1 MRLRLIHLLPLLA
14 TAACGSKPSQ
24 DRFDLSL
31 RATSDD
37 STPLNNVAFETGK
50 SKLGATD
57 ASGALTVRLRGVEGQ
72 TLPITFTCPDGY
84 EAAGGARSLRLTH
97 TRGVTEG
104 SSQPLTLD
112 ATCIRILRQVVVVV
126 RSENATD
133 LPVLIDG
140 KTTAIAADGTAHLL
154 LALDRDVRAVTVAL
168 DTSTQ
173 PKLRPQNP
181 SRTFDLHGKDAV
193 LVMAQSFSSTKPRQR
208 GSALPQRHIPY
219 RIQ

>member
-1 MRLRLIHLLPLLA
+1 MRLRFTHLLPLLA
-14 TAACGSKPSQ
+14 VAACGNKTTQ
-24 DRFDLSL
+24 DRFELSL

-37 STPLNNVAFETGK
+37 ATPLSNVAFETGK

-72 TLPITFTCPDGY
+72 TLPITFTCPAGY
-84 EAAGGARSLRLTH
+84 EPEGGARSLRLTH

-104 SSQPLTLD
+104 SSQPLTID
-112 ATCIRILRQVVVVV
+112 TTCVRKLRQVVVVV

-133 LPVLIDG
+133 LPILVDG
-140 KTTAIAADGTAHLL
+140 KTTAVAADGTAHLL
-154 LALDRDVRAVTVAL
+154 LELDRDVRAVTVAL

-193 LVMAQSFSSTKPRQR
+193 LVMAQSFTSTKPRPH
-208 GSALPQRHIPY
+208 GTSLPQRHIPY